1 MWFKRKSQ
9 NRRFIEREELLDV
22 KLRSD
27 QVRSGRL
34 RLLGVGLSITLS
46 VVAVGLICWR
56 GGLFLLNHFIY
67 QNQAYAIQ
75 QIEVQTDGILSADAI
90 RGWAMVKTGENL
102 LALDLMR
109 VKSDLEA
116 QPCVQFVAVERV
128 LPSTLKLRISERE
141 PVAQTVAGHAR
152 PDGEYE
158 QVVYHFDEAGYTM
171 KPLDP
176 KLQSQQPAVPYD
188 RLPMLLGV
196 QVNELQPG
204 KRAESPQIRAAL
216 ALLTEFDRSPMSGMV
231 ELERINVGSPEILVV
246 TTSQG
251 AEITFSLSQF
261 DLQFRRWRAIYDQ
274 YQKWGRAIA
283 TLDLS
288 ISNNL
293 PVRWVAANTVQP
305 IPPKAAKP
313 SRIKKK
319 NV

>member
-1 MWFKRKSQ
+1 MWFRRKPQ
-9 NRRFIEREELLDV
+9 NRRFIEQDELLDV

-27 QVRSGRL
+27 QVRAGRL
-34 RLLGVGLSITLS
+34 RLLGMWLSITLT
-46 VVAVGLICWR
+46 VLAVGLICWR

-67 QNQAYAIQ
+67 NNPAYAIQ

-90 RGWAMVKTGENL
+90 RDWANVKTGDNL

-109 VKSDLEA
+109 VKRDLES
-116 QPCVQFVAVERV
+116 QPSVQTVAVERI
-128 LPSTLKLRISERE
+128 LPGTLKLRITERE

-158 QVVYHFDEAGYTM
+158 QVVYHFDEDGYTM
-171 KPLDP
+171 KPIDA
-176 KLQSQQPAVPYD
+176 KLQSQQPAVSYD

-196 QVNELQPG
+196 QVNELQLG
-204 KRAESPQIRAAL
+204 KQAESPQIRAAL
-216 ALLTEFDRSPMSGMV
+216 ALLSEFDRSPMSGLV
-231 ELERINVGSPEILVV
+231 ELERINVSSPEILQV

-251 AEITFSLSQF
+251 ADITFSLSQF
-261 DLQFRRWRAIYDQ
+261 DLQFRRWRAIYDY
-274 YQKWGRAIA
+274 YQKWGKAIA
-283 TLDLS
+283 SLDLS

-305 IPPKAAKP
+305 IQPKAAKP
-313 SRIKKK
+313 TRSKKK